1 MTIVLTEV
9 FGRPYFE
16 TRSEYLMSIAL
27 AMEGA
32 RRGVLVDFTGMKTR
46 CPLSSNVYAG
56 YKNYLIENNLVLGAT
71 VLEDNAYPYD
81 HEDLSFLDKP
91 SLFED
96 NGEYLYWNTEYA
108 KDVLGSEYYR
118 KTTALELEYLYI
130 QLTAKHWLDYLLGIE
145 SRCLYLGLDKYQS
158 QNASTY
164 LDIESLRHS
173 LKGFDQVVSIT
184 LDEGCRIDLKLSLF
198 QYDAHYL
205 GFNREYT
212 LEEKL
217 SQMAQYGFEEG
228 MVLILFERK
237 GINTSNSLGNID
249 TARLVRVDEIVEGKL
264 YLSMLRATRTYEETA
279 KDFEMIPENNRHLYL
294 DLLDY
299 SDSIYDSTVVELR
312 ECGVGN
318 HFFRERYLIDS
329 ISTVDKVKKLV
340 FNGRDI
346 VELELSEAEA
356 IYYTLMQ
363 NNANIDAQ
371 KYRDYY
377 FGGAKGY
384 YDEVDNSLYSSPA
397 NFVSQD
403 ILDSI

>member
-1 MTIVLTEV
+1 MTILLSDV
-9 FGRPYFE
+9 FKRPYFE

-46 CPLSSNVYAG
+46 CPLSSTVYAG

-71 VLEDNAYPYD
+71 VLEDDFYPYTP
-81 HEDLSFLDKP
+81 EDLSFLDHP
-91 SLFED
+91 QLFED
-96 NGEYLYWNTEYA
+96 NTEYLYWNTEYA
-108 KDVLGSEYYR
+108 KDVLGSDYYR

-173 LKGFDQVVSIT
+173 LKGFNQVVSIT

-264 YLSMLRATRTYEETA
+264 YLSLLRATRTYEETA

>member
-1 MTIVLTEV
+1 MTILLSDV
-9 FGRPYFE
+9 FKRPYFE

-46 CPLSSNVYAG
+46 CPLSSTVYAG

-71 VLEDNAYPYD
+71 VMEEDFYPYTP
-81 HEDLSFLDKP
+81 EDLSFLDHPK
-91 SLFED
+91 LFED
-96 NGEYLYWNTEYA
+96 NTEYLYWNTEYA
-108 KDVLGSEYYR
+108 KDVLGSDYYR

-130 QLTAKHWLDYLLGIE
+130 QLVAKHWMDVLLGIE
-145 SRCLYLGLDKYQS
+145 SRCLYIGLDKYQS
-158 QNASTY
+158 QNAGTY

-173 LKGFDQVVSIT
+173 LKGFDKIVSLT
-184 LDEGCRIDLKLSLF
+184 LDDGCRIDIKLSLF
-198 QYDAHYL
+198 QYDARYL

-249 TARLVRVDEIVEGKL
+249 SAKLVRVDEIVEGKL

-340 FNGRDI
+340 FNGKDI

-377 FGGAKGY
+377 FGGSKGY
-384 YDEVDNSLYSSPA
+384 FDQVDNSLYTSPA

-403 ILDSI
+403 VMDSI

>member
-1 MTIVLTEV
+1 MTIVLTDV

-32 RRGVLVDFTGMKTR
+32 RRGILVDFTGMKTR

-71 VLEDNAYPYD
+71 VLEDNAYHYES
-81 HEDLSFLDKP
+81 EDLSFLDNPK
-91 SLFED
+91 LFED
-96 NGEYLYWNTEYA
+96 NKEYLYWNTEYA
-108 KDVLGSEYYR
+108 KDVLGSDYYR
-118 KTTALELEYLYI
+118 KTTALELEYLYT
-130 QLTAKHWLDYLLGIE
+130 QLTAKHWMDYLLGIE
-145 SRCLYLGLDKYQS
+145 SRCLYIGLDKYQS

-173 LKGFDQVVSIT
+173 LKGFDQVIGIT

-205 GFNREYT
+205 GFNHEYT

-249 TARLVRVDEIVEGKL
+249 AARLVRVDEIVEGKL

-299 SDSIYDSTVVELR
+299 SDSIYDNTVVELR

-329 ISTVDKVKKLV
+329 ISTVDKVKKLI
-340 FNGRDI
+340 FNGKDI
-346 VELELSEAEA
+346 VEMELSEAEA

-377 FGGAKGY
+377 FGGSKGY
-384 YDEVDNSLYSSPA
+384 FDEVDNSVYSSPA

-403 ILDSI
+403 VMDSI

>member
-1 MTIVLTEV
+1 
-9 FGRPYFE
+9 
-16 TRSEYLMSIAL
+16 
-27 AMEGA
+27 
-32 RRGVLVDFTGMKTR
+32 
-46 CPLSSNVYAG
+46 
-56 YKNYLIENNLVLGAT
+56 
-71 VLEDNAYPYD
+71 
-81 HEDLSFLDKP
+81 
-91 SLFED
+91 
-96 NGEYLYWNTEYA
+96 
-108 KDVLGSEYYR
+108 
-118 KTTALELEYLYI
+118 
-130 QLTAKHWLDYLLGIE
+130 
-145 SRCLYLGLDKYQS
+145 
-158 QNASTY
+158 
-164 LDIESLRHS
+164 
-173 LKGFDQVVSIT
+173 
-184 LDEGCRIDLKLSLF
+184 
-198 QYDAHYL
+198 
-205 GFNREYT
+205 
-212 LEEKL
+212 
-217 SQMAQYGFEEG
+217 MAQYGFEEG

-249 TARLVRVDEIVEGKL
+249 SAKLVRVDEIVEGKL

-340 FNGRDI
+340 FNGKDI

-363 NNANIDAQ
+363 NDANIDAQ

-377 FGGAKGY
+377 FGGSKGY
-384 YDEVDNSLYSSPA
+384 FDQVDNSLYTSPA

-403 ILDSI
+403 VMDSI

>member
-1 MTIVLTEV
+1 MTIVLTQV

-16 TRSEYLMSIAL
+16 TRSEYRMSIAL

-32 RRGVLVDFTGMKTR
+32 RRGILVDFTGMKTR

-71 VLEDNAYPYD
+71 VMEDDFYPYTP
-81 HEDLSFLDKP
+81 EDLSFLDHP
-91 SLFED
+91 NLFED
-96 NGEYLYWNTEYA
+96 NTEYLYWNTEYA
-108 KDVLGSEYYR
+108 KDVLGSDYYR
-118 KTTALELEYLYI
+118 KTTALELEYLYV
-130 QLTAKHWLDYLLGIE
+130 QLVAKHWMDYLLGIE
-145 SRCLYLGLDKYQS
+145 SRCLYIGLDKYQS
-158 QNASTY
+158 QNAGTY

-173 LKGFDQVVSIT
+173 LKGFDKIVSLT
-184 LDEGCRIDLKLSLF
+184 LDDGCRIDIKLSLF
-198 QYDAHYL
+198 QYDARYL

-249 TARLVRVDEIVEGKL
+249 SAKLVRVDEIVEGKL

-340 FNGRDI
+340 FNGKDI

-363 NNANIDAQ
+363 NDANIDAQ

-377 FGGAKGY
+377 FGCSKGY
-384 YDEVDNSLYSSPA
+384 FDQVDNSLYTSPA

-403 ILDSI
+403 VMDSI

>member
-81 HEDLSFLDKP
+81 HEDLSFLDK
-91 SLFED
+91 SNLFED

-108 KDVLGSEYYR
+108 KDVLGSDYYR

-249 TARLVRVDEIVEGKL
+249 TARLVRVDEIVEGRL
-264 YLSMLRATRTYEETA
+264 YLSLLRATRTYEETA

-384 YDEVDNSLYSSPA
+384 YDEVDNYLYSSPA

>member
-1 MTIVLTEV
+1 MTIVLTEL

-91 SLFED
+91 NLFED

-108 KDVLGSEYYR
+108 KDVLGSDYYR

-130 QLTAKHWLDYLLGIE
+130 QLTAKHWLDYQLGIE

-173 LKGFDQVVSIT
+173 LKGFNQVVSIT

-228 MVLILFERK
+228 MVLVLFERK

-264 YLSMLRATRTYEETA
+264 YLSLLRATRTYEETA

-299 SDSIYDSTVVELR
+299 SDSIYDSTVIELR

>member
-91 SLFED
+91 NLFED

-108 KDVLGSEYYR
+108 KDVLGSDYYR

>member
-81 HEDLSFLDKP
+81 HEDLSFLDRTN
-91 SLFED
+91 LFED

-108 KDVLGSEYYR
+108 KDVLGSDYYR

-173 LKGFDQVVSIT
+173 LKGFDKVVSIT

-217 SQMAQYGFEEG
+217 SQVAQYGFEEG

-264 YLSMLRATRTYEETA
+264 YLSLLRATRTYEETA

>member
-81 HEDLSFLDKP
+81 HEDLSFLDN
-91 SLFED
+91 SNLFED
-96 NGEYLYWNTEYA
+96 NEEYLYWNTEYA
-108 KDVLGSEYYR
+108 KDVLGSDYYR

-264 YLSMLRATRTYEETA
+264 YLSLLRATRTYEETA

>member
-1 MTIVLTEV
+1 MTIVLTDV

-32 RRGVLVDFTGMKTR
+32 RRGILVDFTGMKTR

-71 VLEDNAYPYD
+71 VLEDNAYPYES
-81 HEDLSFLDKP
+81 EDLSFLDNPK
-91 SLFED
+91 LFED
-96 NGEYLYWNTEYA
+96 NEEYLYWNTEYA
-108 KDVLGSEYYR
+108 KDVLGSDYYR

-130 QLTAKHWLDYLLGIE
+130 QLTAKHWMDYLLGIE
-145 SRCLYLGLDKYQS
+145 SRCLYIGLDKYQS

-173 LKGFDQVVSIT
+173 LKGFDKVIGIT

-249 TARLVRVDEIVEGKL
+249 AARLVRVDEIVEGKL

-299 SDSIYDSTVVELR
+299 SDSIYDNTVVELR

-329 ISTVDKVKKLV
+329 ISTVDKVKKLI
-340 FNGRDI
+340 FNGKDI
-346 VELELSEAEA
+346 VEMELSEAEA

-377 FGGAKGY
+377 FGGSKGY
-384 YDEVDNSLYSSPA
+384 FDEVDSSVYSSPA

-403 ILDSI
+403 VMDSI

>member
-91 SLFED
+91 NLFED
-96 NGEYLYWNTEYA
+96 NGDYLYWNTEYA
-108 KDVLGSEYYR
+108 KDVLGSDYYR

-173 LKGFDQVVSIT
+173 LKGFDKVVSIT

-264 YLSMLRATRTYEETA
+264 YLSLLRATRTYEETA

>member
-81 HEDLSFLDKP
+81 HEDLSFLDKS

-108 KDVLGSEYYR
+108 KDVLGSDYYR

-264 YLSMLRATRTYEETA
+264 YLSLLRATRTYEETA

-299 SDSIYDSTVVELR
+299 SDSIYDSTVIELR

>member
-1 MTIVLTEV
+1 MTIVLTQV

-32 RRGVLVDFTGMKTR
+32 RRGILVDFTGMKTR

-71 VLEDNAYPYD
+71 VLEDNAYPYES
-81 HEDLSFLDKP
+81 EDLSFLDNPK
-91 SLFED
+91 LFED
-96 NGEYLYWNTEYA
+96 NEEYLYWNTEYA
-108 KDVLGSEYYR
+108 KDVLGSDYYR

-130 QLTAKHWLDYLLGIE
+130 QLTAKHWMDYLLGIE

-173 LKGFDQVVSIT
+173 LRGFDQVIGIT

-249 TARLVRVDEIVEGKL
+249 AARLVRVDEIVEGKL

-299 SDSIYDSTVVELR
+299 SDSIYDNTVVELR

-329 ISTVDKVKKLV
+329 ISTVDKVKKLI
-340 FNGRDI
+340 FNGKDI
-346 VELELSEAEA
+346 VEMELSEAEA

-377 FGGAKGY
+377 FGGSKGY
-384 YDEVDNSLYSSPA
+384 FDEVDSSVYTSPA

-403 ILDSI
+403 VMDSI

>member
-1 MTIVLTEV
+1 MTIVLTQV

-32 RRGVLVDFTGMKTR
+32 RRGILVDFTGMKTR

-71 VLEDNAYPYD
+71 VLEDNAYPYES
-81 HEDLSFLDKP
+81 EDLSFLDNPK
-91 SLFED
+91 LFED

-108 KDVLGSEYYR
+108 KDVLGSDYYR
-118 KTTALELEYLYI
+118 KTTALELEYLYT
-130 QLTAKHWLDYLLGIE
+130 QLTAKHWMDYLLGIE
-145 SRCLYLGLDKYQS
+145 SRCLYIGLDKYQS

-173 LKGFDQVVSIT
+173 LKGFDKVIGIT

-249 TARLVRVDEIVEGKL
+249 AARLVRVDEIVEGKL

-340 FNGRDI
+340 FNGKDI

-363 NNANIDAQ
+363 NDANIDAQ

-377 FGGAKGY
+377 FGGSKGY
-384 YDEVDNSLYSSPA
+384 FDEVDNSLYTSPA

-403 ILDSI
+403 VLDSI

>member
-91 SLFED
+91 NLFEN

-108 KDVLGSEYYR
+108 KDVLGSDYYR

-173 LKGFDQVVSIT
+173 LKGFNQVVSIT

-264 YLSMLRATRTYEETA
+264 YLSLLRATRTYEETA

-299 SDSIYDSTVVELR
+299 SDSIYDSTVIELR

>member
-91 SLFED
+91 NLFED

-108 KDVLGSEYYR
+108 KDVLGSDYYR

-264 YLSMLRATRTYEETA
+264 YLSLLRATRTYEETA